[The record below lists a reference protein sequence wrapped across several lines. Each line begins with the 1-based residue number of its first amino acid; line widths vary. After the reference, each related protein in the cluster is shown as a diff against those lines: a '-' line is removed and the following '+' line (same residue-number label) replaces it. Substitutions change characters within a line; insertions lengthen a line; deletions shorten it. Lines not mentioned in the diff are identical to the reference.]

1 MTSRFYARGVIA
13 AASVWG
19 VMIGL
24 SPLGAVQGQTTPVRK
39 PAVRTSP
46 SAPTWKA
53 PRTPDGKPDFQGLWS
68 NATVMPLERPKG
80 AKEFLTP
87 EEMAAAEKRGN
98 RDEEADTDA
107 QRGTADDAA
116 AQASHA
122 AREEKRQERV
132 ASGAGGDAA
141 TGNYNAV
148 WWQLGKRA
156 LANNRS
162 SIIVGPDGRL
172 PHTPEVDKL
181 LADTRE
187 YVKDHPA
194 DGPEGR
200 DNIERCLAWIS
211 SGPPMLPTFYN
222 NMYQIIQTPHYIGIL
237 VEMIH
242 DLRIIPLD
250 SEPHLHPAVQ
260 QWVGDSRA
268 HWDGD
273 TLVVETINMNSKRNF
288 IGGGGGR
295 SGLAPN
301 NDRMRV
307 VERFTRTAPDILLYQ
322 FTVENPAIYAQP
334 WSGEIPMRATK
345 EPLYEYA
352 CHEGNY
358 ALVDILSGA
367 RAEEKA
373 AAAPKR
379 RDK

>member
-1 MTSRFYARGVIA
+1 MRMISRLIPKAILATASITAIVVGLTSRVPAQTQA
-13 AASVWG
+13 ATMKPTSKRV
-19 VMIGL
+19 
-24 SPLGAVQGQTTPVRK
+24 SPVPAK
-39 PAVRTSP
+39 PAV
-46 SAPTWKA
+46 AA
-53 PRTPDGKPDFQGLWS
+53 GYVVARTPDGKPDFQGLWS
-68 NATVMPLERPKG
+68 NATVTPLERPKG
-80 AKEFLTP
+80 AKEFLTA
-87 EEMAAAEKRGN
+87 EEVIAAEKRGN
-98 RDEEADTDA
+98 RDDEEDTDA
-107 QRGTADDAA
+107 LRGTKDDAT
-116 AQASHA
+116 AQANRA

-132 ASGAGGDAA
+132 ASGGGGDAA

-172 PHTPEVDKL
+172 PHTPEAVKL
-181 LADTRE
+181 LDDTRE

-200 DNIERCLAWIS
+200 DNIERCLAWIT

-222 NMYQIIQTPHYIGIL
+222 NTYQIIQTPHYIGIL

-242 DLRIIPLD
+242 DLRIIPTD
-250 SEPHLHPAVQ
+250 SQAHLESSVR
-260 QWVGDSRA
+260 QWIGDSRG
-268 HWDGD
+268 HWEGD
-273 TLVVETINMNSKRNF
+273 TLVVETTNLNSKRNF
-288 IGGGGGR
+288 IGRGGGR
-295 SGLAPN
+295 AGLAPN

-322 FTVENPAIYAQP
+322 FTVENPAIYTHA
-334 WSGEIPMRATK
+334 WSGEIPMRATT

-358 ALVDILSGA
+358 ALVDILAGA

-373 AAAPKR
+373 
-379 RDK
+379 

>member
-1 MTSRFYARGVIA
+1 M
-13 AASVWG
+13 
-19 VMIGL
+19 
-24 SPLGAVQGQTTPVRK
+24 
-39 PAVRTSP
+39 
-46 SAPTWKA
+46 WKV
-53 PRTPDGKPDFQGLWS
+53 PRTRDGKPDFQGLWT
-68 NATVMPLERPKG
+68 NATVTPLERPHG

-98 RDEEADTDA
+98 RDDEEDTDA
-107 QRGTADDAA
+107 LRGTKDDAA
-116 AQASHA
+116 AEASRA
-122 AREEKRQERV
+122 VREERRQERV

-162 SIIVGPDGRL
+162 SIIIGPDGRL
-172 PHTPEVDKL
+172 PHTPEAIKL
-181 LADTRE
+181 LDDTRE
-187 YVKDHPA
+187 YVKEHPA

-222 NMYQIIQTPHYIGIL
+222 NTYQIIQTPHYVGIL

-250 SEPHLHPAVQ
+250 SERHLDPAVR
-260 QWVGDSRA
+260 QWVGDSRG
-268 HWDGD
+268 HWEGD
-273 TLVVETINMNSKRNF
+273 TLVVETTNLNSKRNF

-322 FTVENPAIYAQP
+322 FTVENPAIYTHA
-334 WSGEIPMRATK
+334 WSGEIPMRVTN

-358 ALVDILSGA
+358 ALVDILAGA
-367 RAEEKA
+367 RHDEKA
-373 AAAPKR
+373 AATTKP

>member
-1 MTSRFYARGVIA
+1 MTSRFYIRSLTVIA
-13 AASVWG
+13 SLGALV
-19 VMIGL
+19 VGL
-24 SPLGAVQGQTTPVRK
+24 SPLSATQAPVPAKKTATVKK
-39 PAVRTSP
+39 PAAAS
-46 SAPTWKA
+46 TWVV
-53 PRTPDGKPDFQGLWS
+53 PRTPDGKPDFHGLWT
-68 NATVMPLERPKG
+68 NATVTPLERPKG

-87 EEMAAAEKRGN
+87 EEVIAAEKRGN
-98 RDEEADTDA
+98 RDDEEDTDA
-107 QRGTADDAA
+107 QRGTKDDAA
-116 AQASHA
+116 AQASRA
-122 AREEKRQERV
+122 VREERRQERV

-162 SIIVGPDGRL
+162 SIIVGADGRL
-172 PHTPEVDKL
+172 PHTPEAEKL
-181 LADTRE
+181 LDETRE

-222 NMYQIIQTPHYIGIL
+222 NTYQIIQTPHSVGIL

-242 DLRIIPLD
+242 DLRIIPTDSQAHLD
-250 SEPHLHPAVQ
+250 PAVR
-260 QWVGDSRA
+260 QWVGDSRG
-268 HWDGD
+268 HWEGD
-273 TLVVETINMNSKRNF
+273 TLVVETTNLNSKRNF

-322 FTVENPAIYAQP
+322 FTVENPAIYTHP
-334 WSGEIPMRATK
+334 WSGEIPMRATT

-358 ALVDILSGA
+358 ALVDILAGA

-379 RDK
+379 DK